1 MRREIRGDMSGRPS
15 SGVSGRAVLTGSLL
29 VGAISVVSPW
39 AILIVKGS
47 QLAGNAVPII
57 AVFFLFGLAAA
68 VVPALKLIGPRL
80 SLCRA
85 ELVTVYI
92 MMLVGSVIVTVGFS
106 GSFLTVTTGVI
117 YYATPEN
124 MWGELFVSNLHEW
137 LAPADRDAVRW
148 FYEGLPEG
156 VSIPWAAWARPLA
169 AWVLFIL
176 AFYWV
181 LFCTGVLLRGQWV
194 ENERLAFPLTRLP
207 LAMIED
213 ADDRSRL
220 IGRLFKR
227 PLLWVGFL
235 IPFLF
240 HSWNSLGAYFD
251 GFPRMAVGGAY
262 PLLNGEVM
270 IQYRLNL
277 PVIGL
282 AYLMPL
288 DVSFSIWFFHLL
300 GLTQEWVLKRLGIGV
315 AGMGLDVWDSGGSP
329 VSMLHEQAGALAVL
343 CLFVLWTARG
353 HLKKLFGAA
362 VRGERREREPIS
374 PRVAIA
380 GLVLGLSMMV
390 GWLTTT
396 GLLSLLVAILL
407 VGGALVVFIG
417 LSRIVC
423 EAGLPSLQSP
433 MVPQAFITRGF
444 GPDTL
449 QLQNMTGL
457 GLATVW
463 IGDTITNMMNAV
475 MHSLKLTSTQDKA
488 DRRLVLA
495 MLLAVAIALTG
506 SLWCIMTLAYA
517 HGGINLQGYWFE
529 LLPKWPF
536 DYMASAYN
544 SPEPS
549 FTPRLLFTA
558 IGAGVMW
565 GLLYLK
571 GRFMW
576 WPLNPI
582 GFPIAKTVTI
592 VYWNGLAIFTAW
604 ILKAIILRYG
614 GIRLYR
620 SLIPFFLGLIL
631 GEFSTACGWAFIDGL
646 NGVEGNII
654 FRN

>member
-1 MRREIRGDMSGRPS
+1 
-15 SGVSGRAVLTGSLL
+15 
-29 VGAISVVSPW
+29 
-39 AILIVKGS
+39 
-47 QLAGNAVPII
+47 
-57 AVFFLFGLAAA
+57 
-68 VVPALKLIGPRL
+68 
-80 SLCRA
+80 
-85 ELVTVYI
+85 
-92 MMLVGSVIVTVGFS
+92 
-106 GSFLTVTTGVI
+106 
-117 YYATPEN
+117 
-124 MWGELFVSNLHEW
+124 
-137 LAPADRDAVRW
+137 
-148 FYEGLPEG
+148 
-156 VSIPWAAWARPLA
+156 
-169 AWVLFIL
+169 
-176 AFYWV
+176 
-181 LFCTGVLLRGQWV
+181 
-194 ENERLAFPLTRLP
+194 
-207 LAMIED
+207 
-213 ADDRSRL
+213 
-220 IGRLFKR
+220 
-227 PLLWVGFL
+227 
-235 IPFLF
+235 
-240 HSWNSLGAYFD
+240 
-251 GFPRMAVGGAY
+251 
-262 PLLNGEVM
+262 M

-353 HLKKLFGAA
+353 HLKKIFGAA

-396 GLLSLLVAILL
+396 GLLSLLVAVLL

-444 GPDTL
+444 DRTL
-449 QLQNMTGL
+449 SNAEHDRPRPGHRVDRGHDHQHDER
-457 GLATVW
+457 
-463 IGDTITNMMNAV
+463 GDAQPQTP
-475 MHSLKLTSTQDKA
+475 STQDKA

-549 FTPRLLFTA
+549 FTPRLLFTPS
-558 IGAGVMW
+558 
-565 GLLYLK
+565 
-571 GRFMW
+571 GR
-576 WPLNPI
+576 
-582 GFPIAKTVTI
+582 VSC
-592 VYWNGLAIFTAW
+592 
-604 ILKAIILRYG
+604 G
-614 GIRLYR
+614 G
-620 SLIPFFLGLIL
+620 S
-631 GEFSTACGWAFIDGL
+631 ST
-646 NGVEGNII
+646 
-654 FRN
+654 

>member
-1 MRREIRGDMSGRPS
+1 MSDRS
-15 SGVSGRAVLTGSLL
+15 TSGVSGRAALTGAVL
-29 VGAISVVSPW
+29 VGAISIISPW

-57 AVFFLFGLAAA
+57 AVFFLFGLVA
-68 VVPALKLIGPRL
+68 VVVPVLKLLGTRL
-80 SLCRA
+80 AFSRA

-124 MWGELFVSNLHEW
+124 RWHELFVSNLSKW
-137 LAPADRDAVRW
+137 LAPTDREAVRW
-148 FYEGLPEG
+148 LYEGLPEG
-156 VSIPWAAWARPLA
+156 APIPWSAWMRPLA
-169 AWVLFIL
+169 AWIPFIL

-213 ADDRSRL
+213 VDDRGRL
-220 IGRLFKR
+220 VGRLFRR
-227 PLLWVGFL
+227 PLLWAGFL

-240 HSWNSLGAYFD
+240 HSWNSLSGYFD
-251 GFPRMAVGGAY
+251 GIPRMAVGGAY

-288 DVSFSIWFFHLL
+288 DVSFSIWFFHVL
-300 GLTQEWVLKRLGIGV
+300 GLAQEWVLKRLGIGT
-315 AGMGLDVWDSGGSP
+315 GLGLDVWDSGGSP

-353 HLKKLFGAA
+353 HLKGFFKAA
-362 VRGERREREPIS
+362 LRGDRREREPIS
-374 PRVAIA
+374 PRVAVVGLPL
-380 GLVLGLSMMV
+380 GLVMMV
-390 GWLTTT
+390 VWLTTT
-396 GLLSLLVAILL
+396 GLLSLGVALLL

-423 EAGLPSLQSP
+423 EAGLPSVQSP
-433 MVPQAFITRGF
+433 MVPQGFITRGF

-449 QLQNMTGL
+449 QLPNMTGL

-475 MHSLKLTSTQDKA
+475 MHSLKLTSTQDRA
-488 DRRLVLA
+488 DRRLPLA

-506 SLWCIMTLAYA
+506 SVWCIMTVAYA

-536 DYMASAYN
+536 SYMDSAYN
-544 SPEPS
+544 SPETS
-549 FTPRLLFTA
+549 FTPRVLFTA
-558 IGAGVMW
+558 IGASVMW
-565 GLLYLK
+565 ALLFLK
-571 GRFMW
+571 SHYMW

-592 VYWNGLAIFTAW
+592 AYWNGLAIFTAW
-604 ILKAIILRYG
+604 ILKAFILRYG
-614 GIRLYR
+614 GVRLYR
-620 SLIPFFLGLIL
+620 KLTPFFLGLIL
-631 GEFSTACGWAFIDGL
+631 GEFSTACMWAFIDGL